1 MDSLEITRGRWLY
14 LDAVYNINPHYIEG
28 GWDKITEKFPEQ
40 IKYLEER
47 LEQYWNQKVIT
58 EWENGIR
65 EYLIECGYW
74 KGDRINVL

>member
-1 MDSLEITRGRWLY
+1 MVMNSLEITRGSWLY
-14 LDAVYNINPHYIEG
+14 LNAVYNINSHYIEG

-47 LEQYWNQKVIT
+47 LNQYWNQKVIT

-74 KGDRINVL
+74 RE

>member
-1 MDSLEITRGRWLY
+1 MNSFEKNEIERGGWRL
-14 LDAVYNINPHYIEG
+14 LDACERLNLHYIEG
-28 GWDKITEKFPEQ
+28 GWNKIAEKFPEQ

-47 LEQYWNQKVIT
+47 LDQYWNQKVIT

-74 KGDRINVL
+74 RE